1 MDRMNRMEVIR
12 MIDNRELENIY
23 SLKHGTT
30 AMIVLLRGDVYVGQ
44 VDIID
49 YNDETITLIDGY
61 VYENTI
67 RGTIQNYFSE
77 ATIKEGDVLC
87 CMDKSPLIVYVSKDK
102 DD

>member
-1 MDRMNRMEVIR
+1 MDRMEVMR
-12 MIDNRELENIY
+12 MIDNRNLENVY
-23 SLKHGTT
+23 NLKPGTT
-30 AMIVLLRGDVYVGQ
+30 AMIVLIRGDVYVGQ

-77 ATIKEGDVLC
+77 ITIREGDVLC
-87 CMDKSPLIVYVSKDK
+87 CMDKSPLIVYVTKDK
-102 DD
+102 DS

>member
-1 MDRMNRMEVIR
+1 MDRMEVMR
-12 MIDNRELENIY
+12 MIDNRDLENIY
-23 SLKHGTT
+23 NLKHGTT

-44 VDIID
+44 VAIID

-77 ATIKEGDVLC
+77 ITIREGDVLC
-87 CMDKSPLIVYVSKDK
+87 CMDKSPLIVYISKDK

>member
-1 MDRMNRMEVIR
+1 MDRMEVMR
-12 MIDNRELENIY
+12 MIDNRDLENIY
-23 SLKHGTT
+23 NLKPGTT

-77 ATIKEGDVLC
+77 AIIREEDVLC
-87 CMDKSPLIVYVSKDK
+87 CMDKSPLIVYVTKDK
-102 DD
+102 DS

>member
-1 MDRMNRMEVIR
+1 MHRMEVIR
-12 MIDNRELENIY
+12 MIDNRDLENIY
-23 SLKHGTT
+23 NLKHGTT

-77 ATIKEGDVLC
+77 ATIKENEVLC
-87 CMDKSPLIVYVSKDK
+87 CIDKSPLIVYVSKDK

>member
-1 MDRMNRMEVIR
+1 MDRMEVMR

-44 VDIID
+44 VEVKD
-49 YNDETITLIDGY
+49 YHDESITLIDGY

-67 RGTIQNYFSE
+67 RGIIQKYFNE
-77 ATIKEGDVLC
+77 ATIREDDVLC

-102 DD
+102 EDDK

>member
-1 MDRMNRMEVIR
+1 MDRMEVMR
-12 MIDNRELENIY
+12 MIDNRDLENIY
-23 SLKHGTT
+23 NLKHGTT

-49 YNDETITLIDGY
+49 YNDEAITLIDGY

-77 ATIKEGDVLC
+77 ATIKENEVLC
-87 CMDKSPLIVYVSKDK
+87 CIDKSPLIVYVSKDK
-102 DD
+102 D

>member
-1 MDRMNRMEVIR
+1 MDRMEVIR
-12 MIDNRELENIY
+12 MIDNRDLENIY
-23 SLKHGTT
+23 NLKPGTT

-77 ATIKEGDVLC
+77 ATIKENEVLC
-87 CMDKSPLIVYVSKDK
+87 CIDKSPLIVYVTKDK
-102 DD
+102 EDDI

>member
-1 MDRMNRMEVIR
+1 MDRMEVMR

-67 RGTIQNYFSE
+67 RGTIQKYFNE
-77 ATIKEGDVLC
+77 VTIREGDVLC
-87 CMDKSPLIVYVSKDK
+87 CMDKSPLIVYISKDK
-102 DD
+102 DS

>member
-1 MDRMNRMEVIR
+1 MEVMR
-12 MIDNRELENIY
+12 MIDNRDLENIY
-23 SLKHGTT
+23 NLKPGTT

-67 RGTIQNYFSE
+67 RGTIQNYFNE
-77 ATIKEGDVLC
+77 VTIKENEVLC
-87 CMDKSPLIVYVSKDK
+87 CMDKSPLIVYVTKDK
-102 DD
+102 D

>member
-1 MDRMNRMEVIR
+1 
-12 MIDNRELENIY
+12 MIDNRDLENIY
-23 SLKHGTT
+23 NLKHGTT

-77 ATIKEGDVLC
+77 ATIKENEVLC
-87 CMDKSPLIVYVSKDK
+87 CIDKSPLIVYVSKDK

>member
-1 MDRMNRMEVIR
+1 MEVMR
-12 MIDNRELENIY
+12 MIDNRDLENIY
-23 SLKHGTT
+23 NLKPGTT

-67 RGTIQNYFSE
+67 RGIIQNYFSE
-77 ATIKEGDVLC
+77 ATIKEDEVLC
-87 CMDKSPLIVYVSKDK
+87 CMDKSPLIVYVIKDK
-102 DD
+102 DS

>member
-1 MDRMNRMEVIR
+1 MDRMEVMR

-23 SLKHGTT
+23 NLKHGTT

-49 YNDETITLIDGY
+49 YHDEAITLIDGY

-77 ATIKEGDVLC
+77 VTIREGDVLC
-87 CMDKSPLIVYVSKDK
+87 CIDKSPLIVYVTKDK
-102 DD
+102 DS

>member
-1 MDRMNRMEVIR
+1 
-12 MIDNRELENIY
+12 MIDNRDLENIY
-23 SLKHGTT
+23 NLKPGTT
-30 AMIVLLRGDVYVGQ
+30 AMIVLLCGDVYVGQ

-67 RGTIQNYFSE
+67 RGTIQKYFNE
-77 ATIKEGDVLC
+77 VTIKEDEVLC

-102 DD
+102 D

>member
-1 MDRMNRMEVIR
+1 
-12 MIDNRELENIY
+12 MIDNRDLENIY
-23 SLKHGTT
+23 NLKPGTT

-67 RGTIQNYFSE
+67 RGTIQKYFNE
-77 ATIKEGDVLC
+77 ANIKEDEVLC

-102 DD
+102 D

>member
-1 MDRMNRMEVIR
+1 MDRMEVMR
-12 MIDNRELENIY
+12 MIDNRDLENIY
-23 SLKHGTT
+23 NLKPGTT
-30 AMIVLLRGDVYVGQ
+30 AMIVLLRGDVYIGQ

-77 ATIKEGDVLC
+77 ATIKENEVLC
-87 CMDKSPLIVYVSKDK
+87 CIDKSPLIVYVSKDK
-102 DD
+102 D

>member
-1 MDRMNRMEVIR
+1 MDRMEVMR
-12 MIDNRELENIY
+12 MIDNRDLENIY
-23 SLKHGTT
+23 NLKPGTT

-67 RGTIQNYFSE
+67 RGTIQKHFNE
-77 ATIKEGDVLC
+77 ATIKEDEVLC
-87 CMDKSPLIVYVSKDK
+87 CMDKSPLIVYISKDK

>member
-1 MDRMNRMEVIR
+1 MDRMEVMR
-12 MIDNRELENIY
+12 MIDNRDLENIY
-23 SLKHGTT
+23 NLKPGTT

-77 ATIKEGDVLC
+77 ATIKENEVLC
-87 CMDKSPLIVYVSKDK
+87 CMDKSPLIVYVTKDK
-102 DD
+102 DS

>member
-1 MDRMNRMEVIR
+1 MDRMEVMR
-12 MIDNRELENIY
+12 MIDNRDLENIY

-77 ATIKEGDVLC
+77 ITIRESDVLC
-87 CMDKSPLIVYVSKDK
+87 CMDKSPLIVYVTKDK
-102 DD
+102 DS

>member
-1 MDRMNRMEVIR
+1 MDRMEVMR

-67 RGTIQNYFSE
+67 RGTIQNYFNE
-77 ATIKEGDVLC
+77 VTIKEGDVLC
-87 CMDKSPLIVYVSKDK
+87 CMDKSPLIVYVTKDK
-102 DD
+102 DS

>member
-1 MDRMNRMEVIR
+1 MR
-12 MIDNRELENIY
+12 MIDNRDLENIY
-23 SLKHGTT
+23 NLKPGTT

-49 YNDETITLIDGY
+49 YNDESITLIDGF

-77 ATIKEGDVLC
+77 ATIRDGDVLC
-87 CMDKSPLIVYVSKDK
+87 CMDKSPLIVYVTKDK
-102 DD
+102 NNEDIF

>member
-1 MDRMNRMEVIR
+1 MDRMEVIR

-49 YNDETITLIDGY
+49 YHDETITLIDGY

-67 RGTIQNYFSE
+67 RGTIQNYFNE
-77 ATIKEGDVLC
+77 VTIKEGDVLC
-87 CMDKSPLIVYVSKDK
+87 CMDKSPLIVYVTKDK
-102 DD
+102 DS

>member
-1 MDRMNRMEVIR
+1 MDRMEVMR
-12 MIDNRELENIY
+12 MIDNRDLENIY
-23 SLKHGTT
+23 NLKHGTT

-77 ATIKEGDVLC
+77 ATIREGDVLC

-102 DD
+102 D

>member
-1 MDRMNRMEVIR
+1 MHRMEVMR
-12 MIDNRELENIY
+12 MIDNRDLENIY
-23 SLKHGTT
+23 NLKPGTT

-49 YNDETITLIDGY
+49 YSDETITLIDGY

-67 RGTIQNYFSE
+67 RGTIQKPFNE

-87 CMDKSPLIVYVSKDK
+87 CMDKSPLIVYVTKDK
-102 DD
+102 D

>member
-1 MDRMNRMEVIR
+1 MDRMEVMR
-12 MIDNRELENIY
+12 MIDNRDLENIY
-23 SLKHGTT
+23 NLKHGTT

-49 YNDETITLIDGY
+49 YHDETITLIDGY

-77 ATIKEGDVLC
+77 VTIKEGDVLC
-87 CMDKSPLIVYVSKDK
+87 CMDKSPLVVYVTKDK
-102 DD
+102 NH

>member
-1 MDRMNRMEVIR
+1 MDRMEVMR
-12 MIDNRELENIY
+12 MIDNRDLENIY
-23 SLKHGTT
+23 NLKHGTT

-67 RGTIQNYFSE
+67 RGTIQKYFNE
-77 ATIKEGDVLC
+77 VTIKEGDVLC
-87 CMDKSPLIVYVSKDK
+87 CMDKSPLIVYVTKDK
-102 DD
+102 DS